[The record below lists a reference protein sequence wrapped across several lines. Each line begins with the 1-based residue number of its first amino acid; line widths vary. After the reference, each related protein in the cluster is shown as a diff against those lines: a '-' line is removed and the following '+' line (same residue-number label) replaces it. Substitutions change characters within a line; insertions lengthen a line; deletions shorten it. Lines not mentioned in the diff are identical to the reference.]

1 MKSSITSKWQG
12 GFAFASRVGD
22 HEVRTDASAAHG
34 GDNSGASPKMLMMV
48 ALAGCTGVD
57 VVAILKKMRVEVD
70 DFAMTVESKL
80 TDEVPAVYSSM
91 HLIYE
96 FAGTGLDREKLR
108 KAVELS
114 QDKYC
119 GVSAMYRKIIDITW
133 EIRISEENFSG
144 RSM

>member
-12 GFAFASRVGD
+12 GLAFASRVGD
-22 HEVRTDASAAHG
+22 HEVRTDASVVHG
-34 GDNSGASPKMLMMV
+34 GANSAASPKMLMMV

-57 VVAILKKMRVEVD
+57 VVAILKKMRVEVA
-70 DFAMTVESKL
+70 DFSMTVESEL

-96 FAGTGLDREKLR
+96 FAGVGLDRDKLR

-119 GVSAMYRKIIDITW
+119 GVSAMYRKIMEITW
-133 EIRISEENFSG
+133 EIRITEENFSG
-144 RSM
+144 R

>member
-12 GFAFASRVGD
+12 NLAFASRVGD
-22 HEVRTDASAAHG
+22 HEVRTDASAVHG

-70 DFAMTVESKL
+70 DFVMTVEGEL

-91 HLIYE
+91 HLIYK
-96 FAGTGLDREKLR
+96 FAGVGLDREKLR

-119 GVSAMYRKIIDITW
+119 GVSAMYRKIMEITW
-133 EIRISEENFSG
+133 EIRISEENLIG
-144 RSM
+144 R